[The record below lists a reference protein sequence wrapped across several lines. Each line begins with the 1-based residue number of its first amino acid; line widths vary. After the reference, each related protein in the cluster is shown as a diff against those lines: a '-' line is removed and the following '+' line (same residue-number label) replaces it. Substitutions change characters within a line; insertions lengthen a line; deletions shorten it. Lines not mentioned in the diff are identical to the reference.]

1 MYQERNK
8 TKYYPLLL
16 DLKGKKC
23 VVAGAGVVAL
33 RKARALACAGGAVY
47 IVSKPLSRHLAGLK
61 KKKEIFHIPSEYRKK
76 HLKGAFLVI
85 AATNNGRVNA
95 RISRDARALKI
106 LTNVVDS
113 PELSSFIVPSSIRK
127 GDLII
132 SISTSGK
139 APGLSKRIRKDLK
152 ALLVPS
158 YAQFLKALQSI
169 RADLRQRCAK
179 PRLRRML
186 MHCLVNAGVPPLE
199 RKKILK

>member
-1 MYQERNK
+1 
-8 TKYYPLLL
+8 
-16 DLKGKKC
+16 
-23 VVAGAGVVAL
+23 VAGAGVVAL
-33 RKARALACAGGAVY
+33 RKARALIRAGGKVY
-47 IVSKPLSRHLAGLK
+47 IIGKTLTGSLAGLK

-76 HLKGAFLVI
+76 HLKGACLVI
-85 AATNNGRVNA
+85 AATNSSRVNA
-95 RISRDARALKI
+95 MISRDAQALNI

-158 YAQFLKALQSI
+158 YARFLEALQSV

-186 MHCLVNAGVPPLE
+186 MRCLVNAGVPPPE
-199 RKKILK
+199 RKRILK

>member
-1 MYQERNK
+1 M
-8 TKYYPLLL
+8 
-16 DLKGKKC
+16 
-23 VVAGAGVVAL
+23 AS
-33 RKARALACAGGAVY
+33 RKARALLWAGGQVY
-47 IVSKPLSRHLAGLK
+47 IISKTLSGSLARLK
-61 KKKEIFHIPSEYRKK
+61 KKKEILHISSEYRKK
-76 HLKGAFLVI
+76 YLKGAFLVI
-85 AATNNGRVNA
+85 AATNNSRVNA
-95 RISRDARALKI
+95 RISRDAQALNI

-152 ALLVPS
+152 VLLVPS
-158 YAQFLKALQSI
+158 YARFLKALQSI

-186 MHCLVNAGVPPLE
+186 MRCLVNSGVPPPE
-199 RKKILK
+199 RKRILK

>member
-1 MYQERNK
+1 
-8 TKYYPLLL
+8 
-16 DLKGKKC
+16 
-23 VVAGAGVVAL
+23 VAGAGVVAL
-33 RKARALACAGGAVY
+33 RKARALIRAGGKVY
-47 IVSKPLSRHLAGLK
+47 VISKNLKRGLAGLK

-76 HLKGAFLVI
+76 HLKGACLVI
-85 AATNNGRVNA
+85 AATNNSRVNA
-95 RISRDARALKI
+95 RISKDAQALQI

-152 ALLVPS
+152 ALLVPD
-158 YAQFLKALQSI
+158 YARFLRELQSI

-186 MHCLVNAGVPPLE
+186 MHCLVNAGVPPPE
-199 RKKILK
+199 RKRILK